1 MASPRKPAV
10 GGTEKSAVLS
20 GNGAV
25 ARPTRAPA
33 DYDLLPDLIGYNL
46 RRAQLAV
53 FQHFA
58 RSMAQSM
65 GAGRISP
72 GEFGVLALIEANSG
86 INQTALAVAV
96 GADRS
101 TMVPILDRLQKRG
114 LIERHPVPGD
124 RRAHALALGEVGRRR
139 MEEFRST
146 VRAHEANIAAD
157 MSAGER
163 ALLIDLLG
171 RLRKAAETA

>member
-1 MASPRKPAV
+1 MATLRKASAGGSQKASENRAPRPAAKPA
-10 GGTEKSAVLS
+10 
-20 GNGAV
+20 
-25 ARPTRAPA
+25 RAPA
-33 DYDLLPDLIGYNL
+33 DYDLLPELVGYGL

-58 RSMAQSM
+58 RAMAETM
-65 GAGRISP
+65 GADRVSP

-86 INQTALAVAV
+86 INQTSLATAV

-101 TMVPILDRLQKRG
+101 TMVPILDRLEKRG
-114 LIERHPVPGD
+114 LIERRKVPGD
-124 RRAHALALGEVGRRR
+124 RRAHALALGDVGRKR
-139 MEEFRST
+139 MAEFRAT
-146 VRAHEANIAAD
+146 VRAHEARITAG
-157 MSAGER
+157 MSADER